1 MSDHVDSI
9 AQIAHWLASSRS
21 AVVLTGAGISTESG
35 IPDFRSP
42 GGVWSKYRTVY
53 FDEFLASADGRYEYW
68 RQKCEMH
75 QEFGPAQPNAG
86 HSVLAQWETAGCLRG
101 VITQNIDGL
110 HQLAGSRRVLELH
123 GTARQAACLDC
134 AARYDIE
141 PLIAEF
147 AAKDRVP
154 DCPQCGGRLKHATIS
169 FGQLLP
175 PDVLMEAT
183 RWSRE
188 ADLMLA
194 IGSSLVVT
202 PAADLPCIAKEQGAR
217 LVIINRDPTPLD
229 GIADVT
235 LRGSIGKVLE
245 LIEAVIMAA

>member
-1 MSDHVDSI
+1 MTSPLERISEV
-9 AQIAHWLASSRS
+9 ARWLASSRS

-42 GGVWSKYRTVY
+42 GGVWSKYRTVL
-53 FDEFLASADGRYEYW
+53 FDEFISSADGRYEYW
-68 RQKCEMH
+68 RQKCHMH
-75 QEFGPAQPNAG
+75 REFGPAQPNIG
-86 HSVLAQWETAGCLRG
+86 HQVLARWESAARIRG

-110 HQLAGSRRVLELH
+110 HQMAGSHSVLELH

-134 AARYDIE
+134 RARYDIE
-141 PLIAEF
+141 PLVTKFLNE
-147 AAKDRVP
+147 DRVP

-169 FGQLLP
+169 FGQMLP

-188 ADLMLA
+188 ADLLLA

-202 PAADLPCIAKEQGAR
+202 PAADLPRIAKERGAR

-229 GIADVT
+229 AIADAS
-235 LRGSIGKVLE
+235 LRGSIGEVLITIDSA
-245 LIEAVIMAA
+245 LSS